1 MYVWSLSLFPGT
13 ELVKPLEFPGE
24 TEIQVKGTSFV
35 LCSKPFSATLKLSVG
50 VGGNQSLD

>member
-50 VGGNQSLD
+50 VGGNHSLD